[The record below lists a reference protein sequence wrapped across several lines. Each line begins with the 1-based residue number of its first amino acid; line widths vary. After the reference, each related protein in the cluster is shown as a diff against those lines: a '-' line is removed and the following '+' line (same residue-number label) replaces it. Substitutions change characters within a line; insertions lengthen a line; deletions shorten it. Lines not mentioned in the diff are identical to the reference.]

1 MSEEKE
7 KNRNTRPTKQSKV
20 WKR

>member
-1 MSEEKE
+1 MTEEKE
-7 KNRNTRPTKQSKV
+7 KNRNTKPTKQSKV